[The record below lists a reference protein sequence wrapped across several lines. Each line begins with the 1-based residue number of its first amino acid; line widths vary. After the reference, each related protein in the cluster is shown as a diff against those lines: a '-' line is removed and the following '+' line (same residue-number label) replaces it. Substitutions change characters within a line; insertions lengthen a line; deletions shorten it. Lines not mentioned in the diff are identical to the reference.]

1 MADQPISG
9 LTALTGANTATGD
22 LLEIVDVS
30 DTTMAATGTN
40 KKITRDEMKT
50 ALLVAPGPIGGTTP
64 AAGSFTTLAA
74 SGTATFSG
82 NITKTSALTAAYA
95 MNANISGYANA
106 YTVYMDGTS
115 LRIGNEVALP
125 VDIQS
130 NASTVGRFSS
140 TGLAVTGALSATNK
154 ATIGTIVSGET
165 DVLRLY
171 ENGGSSRGD
180 WSFKLNGNRAFY
192 IKPNATDG
200 SSAVFVIENAASTKS
215 FQFGTDTGTLK
226 TPSTISVGNA
236 TPSTSGAGIT
246 FPATQSASTDPN
258 TLDDYE
264 EGTWTPVYQ
273 GIGGTAGTAASTA
286 SGTYTKVGREV
297 ICKGKL
303 VLTDKGS
310 WTSAVRFEGLPFST
324 AITQECTGTMTLGNV
339 SYDGSS
345 FAVYVIAGSTNFYVD
360 VSKTAVDRAVLST
373 SQVAANSSFFFA
385 FTYIQS

>member
-1 MADQPISG
+1 M
-9 LTALTGANTATGD
+9 ANTSGSAYFGVESSTGST
-22 LLEIVDVS
+22 IIIGAS
-30 DTTMAATGTN
+30 AYDTSIAG
-40 KKITRDEMKT
+40 KT
-50 ALLVAPGPIGGTTP
+50 AL
-64 AAGSFTTLAA
+64 SFSADNGA
-74 SGTATFSG
+74 SLG
-82 NITKTSALTAAYA
+82 
-95 MNANISGYANA
+95 M
-106 YTVYMDGTS
+106 
-115 LRIGNEVALP
+115 
-125 VDIQS
+125 
-130 NASTVGRFSS
+130 RFSS
-140 TGLAVTGALSATNK
+140 TGLAVTGAVSATTTGK
-154 ATIGTIVSGET
+154 VGT
-165 DVLRLY
+165 
-171 ENGGSSRGD
+171 
-180 WSFKLNGNRAFY
+180 
-192 IKPNATDG
+192 
-200 SSAVFVIENAASTKS
+200 
-215 FQFGTDTGTLK
+215 TLG
-226 TPSTISVGNA
+226 VGNA
-236 TPSTSGAGIT
+236 TPSASGAGIT